1 MQGNNNSYELTDTV
15 LQLFPEFNLPKNFR
29 FEADQFVAESDVDD
43 DDDESNL
50 AAVSTADDDDDDDD
64 EEEEEDGHFKTNL
77 TVFGNH
83 CRNVWEEESLS
94 KDEISAWNSCHKQI
108 SL

>member
-1 MQGNNNSYELTDTV
+1 M
-15 LQLFPEFNLPKNFR
+15 PKNFR

-50 AAVSTADDDDDDDD
+50 AAISTADDDDDDDD
-64 EEEEEDGHFKTNL
+64 DEEEEDGHFKTNL

>member
-1 MQGNNNSYELTDTV
+1 M
-15 LQLFPEFNLPKNFR
+15 PKNFR

-64 EEEEEDGHFKTNL
+64 DEEEEDGHFKTNL

>member
-1 MQGNNNSYELTDTV
+1 M
-15 LQLFPEFNLPKNFR
+15 PKNFR

-64 EEEEEDGHFKTNL
+64 EEEEDGHFKTNL

>member
-1 MQGNNNSYELTDTV
+1 M
-15 LQLFPEFNLPKNFR
+15 PKNFR

-64 EEEEEDGHFKTNL
+64 DDEEEEDGHFKTNL

>member
-1 MQGNNNSYELTDTV
+1 M
-15 LQLFPEFNLPKNFR
+15 PKNFR

-64 EEEEEDGHFKTNL
+64 DEEEEDGHFKTNL

-83 CRNVWEEESLS
+83 CRNVWEEESLR

>member
-1 MQGNNNSYELTDTV
+1 M
-15 LQLFPEFNLPKNFR
+15 PKNFR

-64 EEEEEDGHFKTNL
+64 DEEEQEEEDGHFKTNL

>member
-1 MQGNNNSYELTDTV
+1 M
-15 LQLFPEFNLPKNFR
+15 PKNFR

-50 AAVSTADDDDDDDD
+50 AAVSTADDD
-64 EEEEEDGHFKTNL
+64 EEEEDGHFKTNL